1 MKKNILIL
9 VLLICVEVVYSQDT
23 KTIAQNILNSTVLI
37 TTKDA
42 NSQTLNLGSGF
53 IMENGLVVTN
63 VHVVEGAKS
72 VYIKTDNS
80 IREIKSTGYVAID
93 RVNDLII
100 LKCPSLESEIL
111 SISNRVQEVGE
122 KIYVVGNPSGL
133 IGTFSDGLISGIR
146 DFDGRK
152 LIQISAPISPGSSG
166 GPVVNSNSELIGIS
180 VGGMRD
186 GQNLNF
192 CIPAECLIKLKKNIG
207 ALIPFNIIKD
217 NVKVSS
223 YSSIQSGVI
232 IRDIRFLKDFNNSL
246 SSFSIYNKLSLPIA
260 NVKVL
265 IIIYDAYGIPVDTRE
280 DTFVKVDHYY
290 KGNMVNGKY
299 EWHKKPREWYYN
311 NDLVL
316 PKFAKRIDLQLGY
329 LQINLK
335 EKLVIRILDYDIIGD

>member
-9 VLLICVEVVYSQDT
+9 ALLICVGVVYPQDT
-23 KTIAQNILNSTVLI
+23 KTIAQNILSSTVLI

-42 NSQTLNLGSGF
+42 NSQTLSLGSGF

-80 IREIKSTGYVAID
+80 LREIKSTGYVAID

-100 LKCPSLESEIL
+100 LKCPSLESGIL

-122 KIYVVGNPSGL
+122 KVYVVGNPSGL
-133 IGTFSDGLISGIR
+133 IGTFSDGMISGIR

-232 IRDIRFLKDFNNSL
+232 IRDVRFLKDFNNSL

-265 IIIYDAYGIPVDTRE
+265 IIIYDAFGIPVDTRE

-290 KGNMVNGKY
+290 QGNMVNGKS
-299 EWHKKPREWYYN
+299 EWHKKSRNWYSN
-311 NDLVL
+311 NELVL

-329 LQINLK
+329 LQLNLK
-335 EKLVIRILDYDIIGD
+335 EKLVIRILDYDIIED

>member
-9 VLLICVEVVYSQDT
+9 ALLICVEVVYSQDT

-42 NSQTLNLGSGF
+42 NSQTLTLGSGF

-80 IREIKSTGYVAID
+80 LREIKSTGYVAID

-111 SISNRVQEVGE
+111 NISNRGQEVGE

-166 GPVVNSNSELIGIS
+166 GPVVNSDSELIGIS

-207 ALIPFNIIKD
+207 ALIPFNIVKD

-223 YSSIQSGVI
+223 YSNIQSGVI

-290 KGNMVNGKY
+290 QGNMVNGKY
-299 EWHKKPREWYYN
+299 EWHKKSRNWYSN
-311 NDLVL
+311 NELVL

-329 LQINLK
+329 LQLNLK
-335 EKLVIRILDYDIIGD
+335 EKLVIRILDYDIIED